1 MRDYNRRKDNYMP
14 KTDTGKVL
22 NIRGVTEDTHL
33 KLREYSA
40 LSGLSQARAINQ
52 ALEIAIAFD
61 DLSGLTKSRTLNPF
75 PEGRKRI
82 S

>member
-1 MRDYNRRKDNYMP
+1 MP

-22 NIRGVTEDTHL
+22 NIRGITEDTHL
-33 KLREYSA
+33 LLREYSELIGA
-40 LSGLSQARAINQ
+40 NQAKAINQ
-52 ALEIAIAFD
+52 ALEIAIAFH
-61 DLSGLTKSRTLNPF
+61 DLSGLTKSKTLNPF

>member
-1 MRDYNRRKDNYMP
+1 MP

-22 NIRGVTEDTHL
+22 NIRGITEDTHL

-40 LSGLSQARAINQ
+40 LSGLSQAKALNQ

-61 DLSGLTKSRTLNPF
+61 DLSGLTKSKTLHPF
-75 PEGRKRI
+75 PEGRKRV

>member
-1 MRDYNRRKDNYMP
+1 MP
-14 KTDTGKVL
+14 KMDTGKVL
-22 NIRGVTEDTHL
+22 NIRGITEDTHL

-52 ALEIAIAFD
+52 ALEIAITFH

-82 S
+82 T

>member
-1 MRDYNRRKDNYMP
+1 MP

-22 NIRGVTEDTHL
+22 NIRGVSEDTHL
-33 KLREYSA
+33 KLREYSD
-40 LSGLSQARAINQ
+40 LSGLTQAKALNQ

-61 DLSGLTKSRTLNPF
+61 DLSGLTKSKTLNPF
-75 PEGRKRI
+75 PEGRKRV